1 MRNME
6 SPKSE
11 INSRNIWNDDVA
23 LVPYWV
29 YSDPNVFE
37 DEQKKIFRG
46 PTWSFVG
53 LDVEIP
59 NAFDWKAS
67 YIGETPVIM
76 TRNEDGEIHVWVNRC
91 AHRGALICRKPRG
104 NNRTHECVYHQWSYD
119 PTGNLI
125 GVPFRK
131 GVGGR
136 GGYPPEFDMKTH
148 GAQVLRVARH
158 RNLVFA
164 SFSEDAPS
172 LETYLGDEMIH
183 WLNRVMCKP
192 IEFLGV
198 TRQFICS
205 NWKLYTENTKDP
217 YHASLL
223 HLFHATFGVYR
234 ASMGGACT
242 IGGIDGTH
250 SILRAWRIE
259 NENIDDY
266 KRGDIR
272 SYNQDVKLAAPDLL
286 DVHKEL
292 EPVLTNHI
300 QSIFPSMV
308 MQQIH
313 NTLAVRQIIPKSV
326 DSFELVFHYFGY
338 QDDTPEVRAM
348 RLKQANFVGPAGY
361 ISMEDGEATELVQQG
376 IVGAE
381 NENAYAAL
389 GGRGMENVE
398 HLVDEVLIR
407 RLWQGYRKLMGY

>member
-1 MRNME
+1 MHNQALSNTETIERKVWPE
-6 SPKSE
+6 
-11 INSRNIWNDDVA
+11 DVTR
-23 LVPYWV
+23 VPYWV
-29 YSDPNVFE
+29 YSDPEVFAE
-37 DEQKKIFRG
+37 EQKKIFRG

-76 TRNEDGEIHVWVNRC
+76 TRDEEGEIHVWVNRC
-91 AHRGALICRKPRG
+91 AHRGAIICRAPRG

-119 PTGNLI
+119 PAGNLI

-136 GGYPPEFDMKTH
+136 GGYPPDFDMRAH
-148 GAQVLRVARH
+148 SARILRVARH

-164 SFSEDAPS
+164 SFSEEAPP
-172 LETYLGDEMIH
+172 LETYLGEEMIR
-183 WLNRVMCKP
+183 WLNRVLCKP
-192 IEFLGV
+192 IDFLGV
-198 TRQFICS
+198 TRQFIRS

-234 ASMGGACT
+234 SSMGGGCT
-242 IGGIDGTH
+242 IGGPDGTH

-259 NENIDDY
+259 EENIDEY

-286 DVHKEL
+286 DVHREL

-313 NTLAVRQIIPKSV
+313 NTLAVRQIIPKTV

-338 QDDTPEVRAM
+338 QDDTPELRAM
-348 RLKQANFVGPAGY
+348 RMKQANFVGPAGY
-361 ISMEDGEATELVQQG
+361 ISMEDGEATQLVQQG

-381 NENAYAAL
+381 NEEAYDAL
-389 GGRGMENVE
+389 GGRGLENAE
-398 HLVDEVLIR
+398 NLVDEVLIR
-407 RLWQGYRKLMGY
+407 RLWQGYRRLMNY